1 MESIKTLVL
10 VLTPMFVGFAIP
22 LPKPYLK
29 MLDRM
34 LVWLVYVILLLIGI
48 GLAQVGGLWSLLNDI
63 ALRVALLFTLLTG
76 CNLAMLCAFDG
87 VFPWQPRT
95 QAAQGTHRVD
105 MTGGIKQVAVVAL
118 GVAIGRLL
126 PRAWLPPDFAATGA
140 LMLLI
145 FVVGMQLRGGG
156 VALRQVLLNRRGW
169 QTALLFMLS
178 CAVSGCLF
186 AGMQPEISWTQGL
199 AMASGYG
206 WYSLSGIV
214 MTSAYGAEW
223 GSVAL
228 LNDLL
233 REFFALVVIP
243 LLMRRFPSAAVGIG
257 GATSLDVTLPVI
269 QQSGGLA
276 VVPMAISFGFI
287 VNIVSPILMVVFSA
301 MK

>member
-1 MESIKTLVL
+1 
-10 VLTPMFVGFAIP
+10 
-22 LPKPYLK
+22 
-29 MLDRM
+29 
-34 LVWLVYVILLLIGI
+34 
-48 GLAQVGGLWSLLNDI
+48 
-63 ALRVALLFTLLTG
+63 
-76 CNLAMLCAFDG
+76 
-87 VFPWQPRT
+87 
-95 QAAQGTHRVD
+95 
-105 MTGGIKQVAVVAL
+105 
-118 GVAIGRLL
+118 
-126 PRAWLPPDFAATGA
+126 
-140 LMLLI
+140 
-145 FVVGMQLRGGG
+145 
-156 VALRQVLLNRRGW
+156 
-169 QTALLFMLS
+169 
-178 CAVSGCLF
+178 
-186 AGMQPEISWTQGL
+186 
-199 AMASGYG
+199 MASGYG

-269 QQSGGLA
+269 QQSGSLA

>member
-10 VLTPMFVGFAIP
+10 VLTPMFVGFAIR

-76 CNLAMLCAFDG
+76 CNLALLCAFDG
-87 VFPWQPRT
+87 VFPWQPYR
-95 QAAQGTHRVD
+95 QAAHGAHRVD

-118 GVAIGRLL
+118 GMAIGKLL
-126 PRAWLPPDFAATGA
+126 PPALLPPDFAATGA

-156 VALRQVLLNRRGW
+156 IALRQVLLNKRGW
-169 QTALLFMLS
+169 QTALVFMLS

-186 AGMQPEISWTQGL
+186 AWMQTEISLAQGL
-199 AMASGYG
+199 AMSSGYG

-214 MTSAYGAEW
+214 MTRAYGAQW

-233 REFFALVVIP
+233 RELFALVFIP
-243 LLMRRFPSAAVGIG
+243 MIMRRFPSAAVGIG
-257 GATSLDVTLPVI
+257 GATSLDFTLPVI

-276 VVPMAISFGFI
+276 AVPVAISFGFI
-287 VNIVSPILMVVFSA
+287 VNLAAPILMVVFSA
-301 MK
+301 VK

>member
-10 VLTPMFVGFAIP
+10 VLTPMFVGFAVR

-63 ALRVALLFTLLTG
+63 ALRVALLFTLLMV

-87 VFPWQPRT
+87 VFPWQQRA
-95 QAAQGTHRVD
+95 QAAHGTHHVD

-118 GVAIGRLL
+118 GVAIGKLL
-126 PRAWLPPDFAATGA
+126 PPALLPPDFAATGA

-145 FVVGMQLRGGG
+145 FVVGMQLRGAGI
-156 VALRQVLLNRRGW
+156 ALRQVLLNRRGW
-169 QTALLFMLS
+169 QTALVFMLS

-186 AGMQPEISWTQGL
+186 AWMQPEISLAQGL
-199 AMASGYG
+199 AMSSGYG

-214 MTSAYGAEW
+214 ITSAYGAQW

-233 REFFALVVIP
+233 RELFALLFIP
-243 LLMRRFPSAAVGIG
+243 MIMRRFPSAAVGVG
-257 GATSLDVTLPVI
+257 GATSLDFSLPVI

-276 VVPMAISFGFI
+276 AVPVAISFGFI
-287 VNIVSPILMVVFSA
+287 VNLAAPILMVVFSA
-301 MK
+301 VR

>member
-1 MESIKTLVL
+1 MESLKTLAL
-10 VLTPMFVGFAIP
+10 VLTPMFIGFAIR

-29 MLDRM
+29 MLDR
-34 LVWLVYVILLLIGI
+34 LLTGLVYLILLLIGI
-48 GLAQVGGLWSLLNDI
+48 GLAQVGGLVARLADI
-63 ALRVALLFTLLTG
+63 ALRVVLLFTLLMG
-76 CNLAMLCAFDG
+76 CNLAVLCAFDRC
-87 VFPWQPRT
+87 VPWQQRR
-95 QAAQGTHRVD
+95 QAEHGAQR
-105 MTGGIKQVAVVAL
+105 GGSMGSIKQVAVVLL
-118 GVAIGRLL
+118 GLVIGKLL
-126 PRAWLPPDFAATGA
+126 PPALMPPDFAATGA

>member
-10 VLTPMFVGFAIP
+10 VLTPMFVGFAIR

-76 CNLAMLCAFDG
+76 CNLALLCAFDG
-87 VFPWQPRT
+87 VFPWQQRA
-95 QAAQGTHRVD
+95 QAAHGAHRVD

-118 GVAIGRLL
+118 GMAIGKLL
-126 PRAWLPPDFAATGA
+126 PPALLPPDFAATGA
-140 LMLLI
+140 LILLI

-186 AGMQPEISWTQGL
+186 TGMQPEISWTQGL

>member
-10 VLTPMFVGFAIP
+10 VLAPMFVGFAVR

-34 LVWLVYVILLLIGI
+34 LVWLVYAILLLIGI

-76 CNLAMLCAFDG
+76 CNLALLCAFDG
-87 VFPWQPRT
+87 VFPWQPRR
-95 QAAQGTHRVD
+95 QAAHGAHRAD
-105 MTGGIKQVAVVAL
+105 MTGGIKQVAVVVL
-118 GVAIGRLL
+118 GVVIGRLL
-126 PRAWLPPDFAATGA
+126 PPALLPPDFAATGA

-156 VALRQVLLNRRGW
+156 IALRQVLLNKRGW
-169 QTALLFMLS
+169 QTALVFMLS

-186 AGMQPEISWTQGL
+186 AWMQPEISLAQGL
-199 AMASGYG
+199 AMSSGYG

-214 MTSAYGAEW
+214 ITSAYGAQW

-233 REFFALVVIP
+233 RELFALVFIP
-243 LLMRRFPSAAVGIG
+243 MIMRRFPSAAVGVG
-257 GATSLDVTLPVI
+257 GATSLDFTLPVI

-276 VVPMAISFGFI
+276 AVPVAISFGFI
-287 VNIVSPILMVVFSA
+287 VNLAAPILMVVFSA
-301 MK
+301 MR